1 MTVLGSDPDLAVE
14 YAKSV
19 WAALDGV
26 SETSQLLSVAE
37 ICASLIGW
45 DELRDVADGF
55 GISIPAGSL
64 TATVNV
70 GVRHGDLHPANVLI
84 DNGVAVLIDFDS
96 SGFAS
101 AAMDPV
107 TALLSTLVHPDSPLR
122 GDAWPDVGE
131 IEGSFGSQE
140 FGSVHSHKA
149 WFAAVAA
156 WTGERSTS
164 SREFWSLAL
173 AYSGRQL
180 RYDDVLGDPAV
191 RDRVIAVARKA
202 AACLGAT

>member
-1 MTVLGSDPDLAVE
+1 M
-14 YAKSV
+14 
-19 WAALDGV
+19 
-26 SETSQLLSVAE
+26 
-37 ICASLIGW
+37 
-45 DELRDVADGF
+45 ADGF

-131 IEGSFGSQE
+131 IEGLLRFAGVWFESTPTRPGSLLSLLGQANE
-140 FGSVHSHKA
+140 ARARANSGR
-149 WFAAVAA
+149 W
-156 WTGERSTS
+156 RSRTRGGNSDMTTS
-164 SREFWSLAL
+164 SAIQR
-173 AYSGRQL
+173 SGT
-180 RYDDVLGDPAV
+180 V
-191 RDRVIAVARKA
+191 
-202 AACLGAT
+202 